1 MFGQISLDIILLFML
16 YGVGTAT
23 AAGACLYLLLRR
35 ANAIAPEVTSPVRL
49 RRWTAAFF
57 AVLAIGHLWYLPAAV
72 LTDEDITVC
81 MLVGGLLDCV
91 TVIPLV
97 TVLLLCMLQDRQR
110 PLWPVGVMTAPL
122 VVLMVAGIVNRSEAY
137 MPVAYGYLLLV
148 AVGVVVYMVRAVR
161 QYRRWLRDNYAD
173 LEHKEVWQ
181 TFVVLAVIVLMF
193 GYYVVGYDGG
203 MFYEY
208 VIQVCCIV
216 LVGHLLWRVET
227 LSDLSITQPLPIE
240 IIGIQDN
247 SLSDD
252 NSRPDDNR
260 QPNGGDSPSSD
271 TMTDATFEQI
281 GALLQQRC
289 EDARLYLHHGLTLAQ
304 LAQAIGTNRTYLGL
318 YFSSKKI
325 SYNTYVND
333 LRIRHFVSL
342 YRDAVA
348 ARCTV
353 TAQQLASESGYR
365 NYKTFSVAFR
375 ERMGQSVTDWMSEW
389 GGHIPLTHTAAET
402 SDEDGLGGFFVV

>member
-1 MFGQISLDIILLFML
+1 MLGQISLDTILFFLL
-16 YGVGTAT
+16 YGAGTM
-23 AAGACLYLLLRR
+23 AALIACLYLMLRR
-35 ANAIAPEVTSPVRL
+35 GNAIAPEVTSPVRL

-57 AVLAIGHLWYLPAAV
+57 AVLAIGHLWYLPAVV

-161 QYRRWLRDNYAD
+161 QYGRWLRDNYAD

-181 TFVVLAVIVLMF
+181 TFVVLAVIILMF

-260 QPNGGDSPSSD
+260 QPNDGDSPSSD
-271 TMTDATFEQI
+271 TMTDATFGQI
-281 GALLQQRC
+281 GALLQQHC

-375 ERMGQSVTDWMSEW
+375 ERMGQSVTEWMSEW
-389 GGHIPLTHTAAET
+389 GG
-402 SDEDGLGGFFVV
+402 G

>member
-97 TVLLLCMLQDRQR
+97 TMLLLCMLQDRQR

-137 MPVAYGYLLLV
+137 MLVAYGYLLLV

-161 QYRRWLRDNYAD
+161 QYGRWLRDNYAD
-173 LEHKEVWQ
+173 LEHREVWQ

-260 QPNGGDSPSSD
+260 QPNDGDSPSSD

-375 ERMGQSVTDWMSEW
+375 ERMGQSVTEWMSEW
-389 GGHIPLTHTAAET
+389 GGKNW
-402 SDEDGLGGFFVV
+402 

>member
-72 LTDEDITVC
+72 LTDEDFTVC

-122 VVLMVAGIVNRSEAY
+122 VVLIVAGIVNRSEAY
-137 MPVAYGYLLLV
+137 IPMVYGYLLLLGIGLI
-148 AVGVVVYMVRAVR
+148 AYMVRAVR
-161 QYRRWLRDNYAD
+161 QYGRWLRENFAD

-260 QPNGGDSPSSD
+260 QPNDGDSPSSD

-375 ERMGQSVTDWMSEW
+375 ERMGQSVTEWMSEW
-389 GGHIPLTHTAAET
+389 GGKNR
-402 SDEDGLGGFFVV
+402 

>member
-72 LTDEDITVC
+72 LTDEDFTVC
-81 MLVGGLLDCV
+81 MLVSGLLDCV

-161 QYRRWLRDNYAD
+161 QYGRWLRDNYAD

-181 TFVVLAVIVLMF
+181 TFVVLAVIVLML

-208 VIQVCCIV
+208 VIQVCGIV

-227 LSDLSITQPLPIE
+227 LSDLSGS
-240 IIGIQDN
+240 GIQEDEETRRREYRN
-247 SLSDD
+247 TGIQEDGNTGIQEGDAGPSPDTLSDD
-252 NSRPDDNR
+252 AYEE
-260 QPNGGDSPSSD
+260 
-271 TMTDATFEQI
+271 MTL
-281 GALLQQRC
+281 LLQKHC
-289 EDARLYLHHGLTLAQ
+289 IDTGLYLQHDLNKAQ
-304 LAQAIGTNRTYLGL
+304 VAQAIGTNRTYLRL
-318 YFSSKKI
+318 YFMRQETT
-325 SYNTYVND
+325 YNAYIND
-333 LRIRHFVSL
+333 LRIRHFIRL
-342 YRDAVA
+342 YREAIA
-348 ARCTV
+348 AERPV
-353 TAQQLASESGYR
+353 TAQHLALMSGYR
-365 NYKTFSVAFR
+365 SYSTFSLAFKQ
-375 ERMGQSVTDWMSEW
+375 RMDQSVTAWMRREKIEA
-389 GGHIPLTHTAAET
+389 GK
-402 SDEDGLGGFFVV
+402 DGN

>member
-1 MFGQISLDIILLFML
+1 MFGQISLDIILLVML
-16 YGVGTAT
+16 YGVGMAT

-35 ANAIAPEVTSPVRL
+35 ANAIAPEVKSPVRL

-161 QYRRWLRDNYAD
+161 QYGRWLRENFAD

-208 VIQVCCIV
+208 VIQVCGIV

-227 LSDLSITQPLPIE
+227 LSDLSGS
-240 IIGIQDN
+240 GIQEDEETRRREYRN
-247 SLSDD
+247 TGIQEDGNTGIQEGDAGPSPDTLSDD
-252 NSRPDDNR
+252 AYEE
-260 QPNGGDSPSSD
+260 
-271 TMTDATFEQI
+271 MTL
-281 GALLQQRC
+281 LLQKHC
-289 EDARLYLHHGLTLAQ
+289 IDTGLYLQHDLNKAQ
-304 LAQAIGTNRTYLGL
+304 VAQAIGTNRTYLSL
-318 YFSSKKI
+318 YFMRQETT
-325 SYNTYVND
+325 YNAYIND
-333 LRIRHFVSL
+333 LRIRHFIRL
-342 YRDAVA
+342 YREAIA
-348 ARCTV
+348 AERPV
-353 TAQQLASESGYR
+353 TAQQLALMSGYR
-365 NYKTFSVAFR
+365 SYSTFSLAFKQ
-375 ERMGQSVTDWMSEW
+375 RMDQSVTAWMRREKIEA
-389 GGHIPLTHTAAET
+389 GK
-402 SDEDGLGGFFVV
+402 DGN

>member
-23 AAGACLYLLLRR
+23 AAGACLYLLLWR

-161 QYRRWLRDNYAD
+161 QYGRWLRDNYAD

-260 QPNGGDSPSSD
+260 QPNDGDSPSSD

-375 ERMGQSVTDWMSEW
+375 ERMGQSVTEWMSEW
-389 GGHIPLTHTAAET
+389 GGKNR
-402 SDEDGLGGFFVV
+402 

>member
-72 LTDEDITVC
+72 LTDEDFTVC

-161 QYRRWLRDNYAD
+161 QYGRWLRDNYAD

-181 TFVVLAVIVLMF
+181 TFVVLAVIVLML

-260 QPNGGDSPSSD
+260 QPNDGDSPSSD

-375 ERMGQSVTDWMSEW
+375 ERMGQSVTEWMSEW
-389 GGHIPLTHTAAET
+389 G
-402 SDEDGLGGFFVV
+402 DKNW

>member
-57 AVLAIGHLWYLPAAV
+57 AFLAIGHLWYLPAAV
-72 LTDEDITVC
+72 LTDEDRTVC

-148 AVGVVVYMVRAVR
+148 AVGVVAYMVRAVR
-161 QYRRWLRDNYAD
+161 QYGRWLRDNYAD

-289 EDARLYLHHGLTLAQ
+289 EDARLYLRHGLTLAQ

-375 ERMGQSVTDWMSEW
+375 ERMGQSVTEWMSEW
-389 GGHIPLTHTAAET
+389 GVKIG
-402 SDEDGLGGFFVV
+402 DV

>member
-161 QYRRWLRDNYAD
+161 QYGRWLRDNYAD
-173 LEHKEVWQ
+173 LEHKEVWH

-260 QPNGGDSPSSD
+260 QPNDGDSPSSD
-271 TMTDATFEQI
+271 TKTDATFEQI

-375 ERMGQSVTDWMSEW
+375 ERMGQSVTEWMSEW
-389 GGHIPLTHTAAET
+389 GGVKIG
-402 SDEDGLGGFFVV
+402 DV

>member
-97 TVLLLCMLQDRQR
+97 TVLLLCMLQDRKR

-240 IIGIQDN
+240 IIGMQDN
-247 SLSDD
+247 SMSDD

-375 ERMGQSVTDWMSEW
+375 ERMGQSVTEWMSEW
-389 GGHIPLTHTAAET
+389 GG
-402 SDEDGLGGFFVV
+402 

>member
-1 MFGQISLDIILLFML
+1 ML

-148 AVGVVVYMVRAVR
+148 AVGVMVYMVRAVR
-161 QYRRWLRDNYAD
+161 QYGRWLRDNYAD

-181 TFVVLAVIVLMF
+181 TFVVLAVIILMF

-260 QPNGGDSPSSD
+260 QPNDGDSPSSD
-271 TMTDATFEQI
+271 TMTDATFGQI

-375 ERMGQSVTDWMSEW
+375 ERMGQSVTEWMSEW
-389 GGHIPLTHTAAET
+389 GGKNR
-402 SDEDGLGGFFVV
+402 

>member
-1 MFGQISLDIILLFML
+1 MFGQITLDIILLCML

-161 QYRRWLRDNYAD
+161 QYGRWLRDNYAD

-260 QPNGGDSPSSD
+260 QPNDGDSPSSD

-375 ERMGQSVTDWMSEW
+375 ERMGQSVTERMSEW
-389 GGHIPLTHTAAET
+389 GGKNW
-402 SDEDGLGGFFVV
+402 

>member
-161 QYRRWLRDNYAD
+161 QYGRWLRDNYAD

-260 QPNGGDSPSSD
+260 QPNDGDSPSSD

-365 NYKTFSVAFR
+365 NYKTFSMAFR
-375 ERMGQSVTDWMSEW
+375 ERMGQSVTEWMSEW
-389 GGHIPLTHTAAET
+389 GGKNW
-402 SDEDGLGGFFVV
+402 

>member
-57 AVLAIGHLWYLPAAV
+57 AFLAIGHLWYLPAAV
-72 LTDEDITVC
+72 LTDEDITVF

-161 QYRRWLRDNYAD
+161 QYGRWLRDNYAD

-348 ARCTV
+348 VRCTV

-375 ERMGQSVTDWMSEW
+375 ERMGQSVTEWMSEW
-389 GGHIPLTHTAAET
+389 GGKNR
-402 SDEDGLGGFFVV
+402 

>member
-1 MFGQISLDIILLFML
+1 MFGQISLDVILLFML

-122 VVLMVAGIVNRSEAY
+122 VVLIVAGIVNRSEAY
-137 MPVAYGYLLLV
+137 IPMVYGYLLLLGIGLI
-148 AVGVVVYMVRAVR
+148 AYMVRAVR
-161 QYRRWLRDNYAD
+161 QYGRWLRENFAD

-181 TFVVLAVIVLMF
+181 TFVVLAVIVLML

-208 VIQVCCIV
+208 VIQVCGIV

-227 LSDLSITQPLPIE
+227 LSDLSGS
-240 IIGIQDN
+240 GIQEDEETRRREYRN
-247 SLSDD
+247 TGIQEDGNTGIQEGDAGPSPDTLSDD
-252 NSRPDDNR
+252 AYEE
-260 QPNGGDSPSSD
+260 
-271 TMTDATFEQI
+271 MTL
-281 GALLQQRC
+281 LLQKHC
-289 EDARLYLHHGLTLAQ
+289 IDTGLYLQHDLNKAQ
-304 LAQAIGTNRTYLGL
+304 VAQAIGTNRTYLSL
-318 YFSSKKI
+318 YFMRQETT
-325 SYNTYVND
+325 YNAYIND
-333 LRIRHFVSL
+333 LRIRHFIRL
-342 YRDAVA
+342 YREAIA
-348 ARCTV
+348 AERPV
-353 TAQQLASESGYR
+353 TAQQLALMSGYR
-365 NYKTFSVAFR
+365 SYSTFSLAFKQ
-375 ERMGQSVTDWMSEW
+375 RMDQSVTAWMRREKIEA
-389 GGHIPLTHTAAET
+389 GK
-402 SDEDGLGGFFVV
+402 DGN

>member
-289 EDARLYLHHGLTLAQ
+289 EDARLYLRHGLTLAQ

-348 ARCTV
+348 GRCTV

-365 NYKTFSVAFR
+365 NYKTFSMAFR
-375 ERMGQSVTDWMSEW
+375 ERMGQSVTEWMSEW
-389 GGHIPLTHTAAET
+389 GGKNR
-402 SDEDGLGGFFVV
+402 

>member
-1 MFGQISLDIILLFML
+1 ML

-72 LTDEDITVC
+72 LTDEDFTVC

-161 QYRRWLRDNYAD
+161 QYGRWLRDNYAD

-181 TFVVLAVIVLMF
+181 TFVVLAVIVLML

-260 QPNGGDSPSSD
+260 QPNDGDSPSSD

-375 ERMGQSVTDWMSEW
+375 ERMGQSVTEWMSEW
-389 GGHIPLTHTAAET
+389 GGKNR
-402 SDEDGLGGFFVV
+402 

>member
-1 MFGQISLDIILLFML
+1 ML

-72 LTDEDITVC
+72 LTDEDFTVC

-161 QYRRWLRDNYAD
+161 QYGRWLRDNYAD

-260 QPNGGDSPSSD
+260 QPNDGDSPSSD

-375 ERMGQSVTDWMSEW
+375 ERMGQSVTEWMSEW
-389 GGHIPLTHTAAET
+389 GGKNR
-402 SDEDGLGGFFVV
+402 

>member
-1 MFGQISLDIILLFML
+1 MFGQNSLDIILLFML

-72 LTDEDITVC
+72 LTDEDFTVC
-81 MLVGGLLDCV
+81 MLVSGLLDCV

-122 VVLMVAGIVNRSEAY
+122 VVLIVAGIVNRSEAY
-137 MPVAYGYLLLV
+137 IPMVYGYLLLLGIGLI
-148 AVGVVVYMVRAVR
+148 AYMVRAVR
-161 QYRRWLRDNYAD
+161 QYGRWLRENYAD

-193 GYYVVGYDGG
+193 GYYWVGYDGG

-227 LSDLSITQPLPIE
+227 LSDLSITQPQPIE
-240 IIGIQDN
+240 ITGIQDN

-260 QPNGGDSPSSD
+260 QPNDGDSPSSD

-365 NYKTFSVAFR
+365 NYKTFSMAFR
-375 ERMGQSVTDWMSEW
+375 ERMGQSVTEWMSEW
-389 GGHIPLTHTAAET
+389 GGKNW
-402 SDEDGLGGFFVV
+402 

>member
-1 MFGQISLDIILLFML
+1 MLGQISLDTILFFLL
-16 YGVGTAT
+16 YGAGTM
-23 AAGACLYLLLRR
+23 AALIACLYLMLRR
-35 ANAIAPEVTSPVRL
+35 GNAIAPEVTSPVRL

-72 LTDEDITVC
+72 LTDEDFTVC

-161 QYRRWLRDNYAD
+161 QYGRWLRDNYAD

-181 TFVVLAVIVLMF
+181 TFVVLAVIILMF

-260 QPNGGDSPSSD
+260 QPNDGDSPSSD
-271 TMTDATFEQI
+271 TMTDATFGQI
-281 GALLQQRC
+281 GALLQQHC

-375 ERMGQSVTDWMSEW
+375 ERMGQSVTEWMSEW
-389 GGHIPLTHTAAET
+389 GG
-402 SDEDGLGGFFVV
+402 G

>member
-161 QYRRWLRDNYAD
+161 QYGRWLRDNYAD
-173 LEHKEVWQ
+173 LEHKEVWH

-240 IIGIQDN
+240 IIGIQD
-247 SLSDD
+247 D
-252 NSRPDDNR
+252 
-260 QPNGGDSPSSD
+260 GDSPSSD

-375 ERMGQSVTDWMSEW
+375 ERMGQSVTEWMSEW
-389 GGHIPLTHTAAET
+389 GCKNR
-402 SDEDGLGGFFVV
+402 

>member
-1 MFGQISLDIILLFML
+1 ML

-161 QYRRWLRDNYAD
+161 QYGRWLRDNYAD

-181 TFVVLAVIVLMF
+181 TFVVLAVIILMF

-375 ERMGQSVTDWMSEW
+375 ERMGQSVTEWMSEW
-389 GGHIPLTHTAAET
+389 GGKNR
-402 SDEDGLGGFFVV
+402 

>member
-81 MLVGGLLDCV
+81 MLVGGLLDCM

-161 QYRRWLRDNYAD
+161 QYGRWLRDNYAD

-216 LVGHLLWRVET
+216 LVGHLLWRVDT

-252 NSRPDDNR
+252 NIRPDDNR

-289 EDARLYLHHGLTLAQ
+289 EDARLYLRHGLTLAQ

-325 SYNTYVND
+325 SYNTSVND

-375 ERMGQSVTDWMSEW
+375 ERMGQSVTEWMSEW
-389 GGHIPLTHTAAET
+389 GG
-402 SDEDGLGGFFVV
+402 

>member
-1 MFGQISLDIILLFML
+1 ML

-72 LTDEDITVC
+72 LTDEDITVY

-161 QYRRWLRDNYAD
+161 QYGRWLRDNYAD

-260 QPNGGDSPSSD
+260 QPNDGDSPSSD

-375 ERMGQSVTDWMSEW
+375 ERMGQSVTEWMSEW
-389 GGHIPLTHTAAET
+389 GGKNR
-402 SDEDGLGGFFVV
+402 

>member
-161 QYRRWLRDNYAD
+161 QYGRWLRDNYAD
-173 LEHKEVWQ
+173 LEHKEVWH

-260 QPNGGDSPSSD
+260 QPNDGDSPSSD

-375 ERMGQSVTDWMSEW
+375 ERMGQSVTEWMSEW
-389 GGHIPLTHTAAET
+389 G
-402 SDEDGLGGFFVV
+402 DKNW

>member
-49 RRWTAAFF
+49 GRWTAAFF

-161 QYRRWLRDNYAD
+161 QYGRWLRDNYAD

-181 TFVVLAVIVLMF
+181 PFVVLAVIILMF

-260 QPNGGDSPSSD
+260 QPNDGDSPSSD
-271 TMTDATFEQI
+271 TMTDATFGQI

-375 ERMGQSVTDWMSEW
+375 ERMGQSVTEWMSEW
-389 GGHIPLTHTAAET
+389 G
-402 SDEDGLGGFFVV
+402 DKNW

>member
-1 MFGQISLDIILLFML
+1 MFGQISLDIILLIML

-72 LTDEDITVC
+72 LTDEDITMY

-161 QYRRWLRDNYAD
+161 QYGRWLRDNYAD

-240 IIGIQDN
+240 ITGIQDN

-260 QPNGGDSPSSD
+260 QPNDGDSPSSD

-375 ERMGQSVTDWMSEW
+375 ERMGQSVTEWMSEW
-389 GGHIPLTHTAAET
+389 GGKNR
-402 SDEDGLGGFFVV
+402 

>member
-23 AAGACLYLLLRR
+23 AVGACLYLLLRR

-57 AVLAIGHLWYLPAAV
+57 AVLAIGHWGYLPAAV

-91 TVIPLV
+91 TVIPLA

-137 MPVAYGYLLLV
+137 MLVAYGYLLLV

-161 QYRRWLRDNYAD
+161 QYGRWLRDNYAD

-181 TFVVLAVIVLMF
+181 MFVVLAVIVLMF

-260 QPNGGDSPSSD
+260 QPNDGDSPSSD

-375 ERMGQSVTDWMSEW
+375 ERMGQSVTEWMSEW
-389 GGHIPLTHTAAET
+389 GG
-402 SDEDGLGGFFVV
+402 

>member
-1 MFGQISLDIILLFML
+1 MFGQISLDIILLIML

-72 LTDEDITVC
+72 LTDEDVTVC
-81 MLVGGLLDCV
+81 MLVCGLLDCV
-91 TVIPLV
+91 TVVPLV

-161 QYRRWLRDNYAD
+161 QYGRWLRDNYAD

-260 QPNGGDSPSSD
+260 QPNDGDSPSSD
-271 TMTDATFEQI
+271 TMTNATFEQI

-375 ERMGQSVTDWMSEW
+375 ERMGQSVTEWMSEW
-389 GGHIPLTHTAAET
+389 GGKNW
-402 SDEDGLGGFFVV
+402 

>member
-1 MFGQISLDIILLFML
+1 MFGQISLDIILLIML

-72 LTDEDITVC
+72 LTDEDITMY

-161 QYRRWLRDNYAD
+161 QYGRWLRDNYAD

-260 QPNGGDSPSSD
+260 QPNDGDSPSSD

-289 EDARLYLHHGLTLAQ
+289 EDARLYLRHGLTLAQ

-375 ERMGQSVTDWMSEW
+375 ERMGQSVTEWMSEW
-389 GGHIPLTHTAAET
+389 GGKNR
-402 SDEDGLGGFFVV
+402 

>member
-72 LTDEDITVC
+72 LTDEDITMY

-161 QYRRWLRDNYAD
+161 QYGRWLRDNYAD

-260 QPNGGDSPSSD
+260 QPNDGDSPSSD
-271 TMTDATFEQI
+271 TMTNATFEQI

-375 ERMGQSVTDWMSEW
+375 ERMGQSVTEWMSEW
-389 GGHIPLTHTAAET
+389 GGKNR
-402 SDEDGLGGFFVV
+402 